1 MADGGASTFIFL
13 ATALLVSGAVS
24 AVLISQYG
32 DITSAMEQERR
43 ENEADSKTSFDYA
56 GDLSKVAYD
65 NDPANPSET
74 ITFYLQNSGE
84 YVLDET
90 SLFIQIDGV
99 VIPKASISTTILP
112 IQPTGSVWNSTN
124 LLEVELSG
132 NFGYADDTDIKI
144 TTLVQSV
151 SVSGYQGEA
160 TESTVV
166 RLNEL

>member
-56 GDLSKVAYD
+56 GDLSNVAYD
-65 NDPANPSET
+65 NDPVNPAET

-90 SLFIQIDGV
+90 SIFVQVDGV
-99 VIPKASISTTILP
+99 VIPDSDVSTTVLP
-112 IQPTGSVWNSTN
+112 SGGAWDSTS
-124 LLEVELSG
+124 LLEVVLSG
-132 NFGYADDTDIKI
+132 NFGYPDDTDIKL

-151 SVSGYQGEA
+151 SVGGYEGEA
-160 TESTVV
+160 IESTVV

>member
-56 GDLSKVAYD
+56 GDLSNVAYD
-65 NDPANPSET
+65 NDPVNPTES

-90 SLFIQIDGV
+90 SIFVQVDGV
-99 VIPKASISTTILP
+99 VIANSDVSTTVLP
-112 IQPTGSVWNSTN
+112 SGGAWDSTS
-124 LLEVELSG
+124 LLEVVLSG
-132 NFGYADDTDIKI
+132 NFGYADDTCLLYTSPSPRDG
-144 TTLVQSV
+144 LLSRMP
-151 SVSGYQGEA
+151 SSA
-160 TESTVV
+160 
-166 RLNEL
+166 

>member
-32 DITSAMEQERR
+32 DITSAMEAERR
-43 ENEADSKTSFDYA
+43 EKEADAKSSFEFA
-56 GDLSKVAYD
+56 GDLSNVAYD
-65 NDPANPSET
+65 NDPLNPAET
-74 ITFYLQNSGE
+74 ITFYLQNTGE
-84 YVLDET
+84 YILDEST
-90 SLFIQIDGV
+90 LFIQLEGSV
-99 VIPKASISTTILP
+99 SPSANVSTNILP
-112 IQPTGSVWNSTN
+112 NAATWGNIN

-132 NFGYADDTDIKI
+132 AWGYADNTEINL
-144 TTLVQSV
+144 TVLVQSV
-151 SVSGYQGEA
+151 PVNGYQGED

>member
-56 GDLSKVAYD
+56 GDLSNVAYD
-65 NDPANPSET
+65 NDPVNPTES

-90 SLFIQIDGV
+90 SIFVQLDGV
-99 VIPKASISTTILP
+99 AIADSDVSTTVLP
-112 IQPTGSVWNSTN
+112 SGGAWDSTS
-124 LLEVELSG
+124 LLEVVLSG
-132 NFGYADDTDIKI
+132 NFGYADDTDIKL
-144 TTLVQSV
+144 TTSFSQFLYPAIRVKQ
-151 SVSGYQGEA
+151 QNQ
-160 TESTVV
+160 
-166 RLNEL
+166 RW